1 MGEVINLRQYR
12 KQKARAEADTAAAD
26 NRVQF
31 GRKKAEREQKSAL
44 DQLIKRR
51 LDGARIRP
59 GAFSSEVDTGPRQ
72 ENATKPETRADS
84 RYNRSGTRSGEDEKK
99 P

>member
-12 KQKARAEADTAAAD
+12 KQKARAETETTASE

-59 GAFSSEVDTGPRQ
+59 T
-72 ENATKPETRADS
+72 
-84 RYNRSGTRSGEDEKK
+84 EDEQK

>member
-12 KQKARAEADTAAAD
+12 KAKARAEAETKAGT
-26 NRVQF
+26 NRAQF
-31 GRKKAEREQKSAL
+31 GRKKGERDHQATL
-44 DQLIKRR
+44 DGLIQRR

-59 GAFSSEVDTGPRQ
+59 S
-72 ENATKPETRADS
+72 
-84 RYNRSGTRSGEDEKK
+84 EDEPK

>member
-12 KQKARAEADTAAAD
+12 KQKARAEAETKAEE

-51 LDGARIRP
+51 LDGARIR
-59 GAFSSEVDTGPRQ
+59 ST
-72 ENATKPETRADS
+72 
-84 RYNRSGTRSGEDEKK
+84 EDDKK

>member
-12 KQKARAEADTAAAD
+12 KAKARAEAEAKAGT

-44 DQLIKRR
+44 DQLIQRR
-51 LDGARIRP
+51 LDGAR
-59 GAFSSEVDTGPRQ
+59 VRQ
-72 ENATKPETRADS
+72 S
-84 RYNRSGTRSGEDEKK
+84 EDEQK

>member
-12 KQKARAEADTAAAD
+12 KQKARAEAESRATE

-31 GRKKAEREQKSAL
+31 GRKKAERDTKSAL
-44 DQLIKRR
+44 DQLMQRR
-51 LDGARIRP
+51 LDGARIHP
-59 GAFSSEVDTGPRQ
+59 
-72 ENATKPETRADS
+72 
-84 RYNRSGTRSGEDEKK
+84 GEDETK

>member
-12 KQKARAEADTAAAD
+12 KAKARAEAEAKSGA

-31 GRKKAEREQKSAL
+31 GRKKADREQKSAL
-44 DQLIKRR
+44 DKLIQRR

-59 GAFSSEVDTGPRQ
+59 A
-72 ENATKPETRADS
+72 
-84 RYNRSGTRSGEDEKK
+84 EDEPK